1 MIMPVMGPGD
11 NRENAD
17 LALKE
22 IVALLKTKYHI
33 DIDKVEDWGICRD
46 DVNKA
51 NQALKDVVYEVF
63 KYDSWNG
70 W

>member
-1 MIMPVMGPGD
+1 MPVMGPD
-11 NRENAD
+11 NNEENAGK
-17 LALKE
+17 ALKE
-22 IVALLKTKYHI
+22 IAELLKTKYHI
-33 DIDKVEDWGICRD
+33 DIDKVEDWGICSD

-51 NQALKDVVYEVF
+51 NKTLKEAVYEVF